1 MSLKEQV
8 EADMK
13 TALKNR
19 EKVKLGALRSI
30 KNELLLLQTSGT
42 HDEITEEDEIQVLK
56 KMAKQRRESAEIY
69 QEQNKTEAAQ
79 EELQELEVIES
90 YLPAQM
96 DEETLKQELQKIIE
110 ETGAS
115 GMKDMGKVMGA
126 ATKKFAGKA
135 DNKLVADMVKKLLS
149 S

>member
-8 EADMK
+8 EADMR